1 MDGKVNWILLFM
13 AIFYQHQINE
23 NTRLGVW
30 KIEEP
35 ESFFSQKVPIKK
47 DVSHPHK
54 RLQHLA
60 GRYLL
65 TWLFPDFPLEEVLIA
80 DTRKPF
86 LLNEAYHFSISHCGD
101 FAAAIASKVSRVG
114 VDVELVS
121 AKVSRIKHKF
131 LNDFEWQLANNANS
145 GISEEEQL
153 TALWSAKESIF
164 KWYSLGEMDFRR
176 HMFLN
181 GKIQPGAEWME
192 MPFEFKKGTSIS
204 LTVQARIFDS
214 LVLAYVVS

>member
-1 MDGKVNWILLFM
+1 MPLV
-13 AIFYQHQINE
+13 YQQNINL
-23 NTRLGVW
+23 TTKLGVW
-30 KIEEP
+30 RIAEEKD
-35 ESFFSQKVPIKK
+35 FFLQQVPLQNQIT
-47 DVSHPHK
+47 HPHK
-54 RLQHLA
+54 QLQHLA

-65 TWLFPDFPLEEVLIA
+65 KEMYPDFPYELIRIA

-86 LLNEAYHFSISHCGD
+86 LENEAYHFSISHCGD
-101 FAAAIASKVSRVG
+101 FAAAIASKESRVG

-176 HMFLN
+176 HMYLN
-181 GKIQPGAEWME
+181 GKIQFADEWME
-192 MPFEFKKGTSIS
+192 MPFEFEKELPIP
-204 LTVQARIFDS
+204 LIVRARLFES